1 MTQRLLASIPE
12 VVAQRAERTPHAL
25 FMADTSGAT
34 MTFGE
39 LAEAVERT
47 AAGIAQWGVNPGDV
61 VSWQLPNGCST
72 VVLMLA
78 LRRLSAVQNPLIT
91 TLGRREVSF
100 ICEQARAS
108 HLVVPS
114 RSDVPDD
121 LAAAQSIAGRASGLQ
136 LHALDGE
143 LPSGVVDQPR
153 SQISIDDQCRWLFY
167 TSGTTSSPKG
177 VRHCDQSLIAGAA
190 HLSDTISL
198 GPKINWP
205 HRFRLPMSAASFM
218 CCRS

>member
-34 MTFGE
+34 LTFGE

-91 TLGRREVSF
+91 TLGRREVTF
-100 ICEQARAS
+100 ICEQARDQPPGGAEPIRRAGRPGVGAT
-108 HLVVPS
+108 HS
-114 RSDVPDD
+114 RS
-121 LAAAQSIAGRASGLQ
+121 
-136 LHALDGE
+136 GE
-143 LPSGVVDQPR
+143 RPSGSCPR
-153 SQISIDDQCRWLFY
+153 R
-167 TSGTTSSPKG
+167 
-177 VRHCDQSLIAGAA
+177 
-190 HLSDTISL
+190 
-198 GPKINWP
+198 
-205 HRFRLPMSAASFM
+205 
-218 CCRS
+218 

>member
-1 MTQRLLASIPE
+1 MTQRLPASIPE
-12 VVAQRAERTPHAL
+12 VVSQRAERTPHAL

-34 MTFGE
+34 LTFGE

-91 TLGRREVSF
+91 TLGRREVTF
-100 ICEQARAS
+100 ICEQARTN

-114 RSDVPDD
+114 RSDVQDD
-121 LAAAQSIAGRASGLQ
+121 LAIAGPASGLRV
-136 LHALDGE
+136 HGLDDE
-143 LPSGVVDQPR
+143 LPSSVADQPR
-153 SQISIDDQCRWLFY
+153 SQISMDGECRWLFY

-177 VRHCDQSLIAGAA
+177 VRH
-190 HLSDTISL
+190 
-198 GPKINWP
+198 
-205 HRFRLPMSAASFM
+205 
-218 CCRS
+218 

>member
-1 MTQRLLASIPE
+1 MTQQLPASIPE

-34 MTFGE
+34 LTFGE
-39 LAEAVERT
+39 LAEAVDRT
-47 AAGIAQWGVNPGDV
+47 AAGIARWGVTPGDV

-100 ICEQARAS
+100 ICEQARTN

-121 LAAAQSIAGRASGLQ
+121 MVAAQSIAGRPSGLA

-143 LPSGVVDQPR
+143 LPSGVVDHPR
-153 SQISIDDQCRWLFY
+153 SHISIDDQCRWLFY
-167 TSGTTSSPKG
+167 TS
-177 VRHCDQSLIAGAA
+177 
-190 HLSDTISL
+190 
-198 GPKINWP
+198 
-205 HRFRLPMSAASFM
+205 
-218 CCRS
+218 